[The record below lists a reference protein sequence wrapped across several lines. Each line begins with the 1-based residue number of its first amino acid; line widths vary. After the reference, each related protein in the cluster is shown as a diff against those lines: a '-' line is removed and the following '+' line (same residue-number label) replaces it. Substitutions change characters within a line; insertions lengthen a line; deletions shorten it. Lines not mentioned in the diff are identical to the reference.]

1 MEQNRAWYRIYK
13 TMENDTAVRQ
23 VHRDFLLLRDY
34 TSLCAVFF
42 VLYGAAGF
50 FVIPSMKVGLIYLL
64 VLAAQFVFVRQ
75 AASNY
80 GTRLVTTVL
89 ARRVGKEPPK
99 PPKVAKPRTRKAA
112 ADAAQQPPPSV

>member
-1 MEQNRAWYRIYK
+1 
-13 TMENDTAVRQ
+13 
-23 VHRDFLLLRDY
+23 
-34 TSLCAVFF
+34 

-64 VLAAQFVFVRQ
+64 VLLVQFVLVRQ

-80 GTRLVTTVL
+80 GTRMVTTVL

-99 PPKVAKPRTRKAA
+99 PQNVTRARASKPK
-112 ADAAQQPPPSV
+112 ADAPEERG